1 MKRLLIITILLFVAG
16 NLLMAQSVRP
26 VPHEVRNDGNKTL
39 NLSKGVTLSDPK
51 GVFAD
56 AAGFLALRPKGVS
69 LTVDFGTSLAQ
80 NAGVKSVPGA
90 YVLNVTTKSISVIG
104 YDEAGAFHGL
114 QTLRLLIEEYGEAG
128 IPCCRINDWPDVTQ
142 RGLVDCY
149 YGGTWS
155 QQFRHSMISLAARL
169 KMNTY
174 VYAPE
179 NDPYVGS
186 PDWILP
192 YPQGKGD
199 EIKVL
204 IEECT
209 KNRIDFVWCIR
220 PDKEFRW
227 SESDYALLLGKFE
240 MMHFLGVRSFG
251 ILFDNVAPTEDFEA
265 KKKALVDRLNGDF
278 IAKKKG
284 LKPLLTSLEG
294 YYVPAPGTESLKLGM
309 YGIADRAW
317 NIAAY
322 DADKSLEWAAN
333 EIAPDVASAYMT
345 YAAHTSVS
353 KECYAS
359 EESGGLELIGLKGF
373 GRDAYDVLMA
383 EFKKIETVPAAVA
396 ATANKALAA
405 DLNASLDEFGK
416 LGTRCRRILECITS
430 LNDGD
435 IPGFWATYAANLMS
449 DEDMKAYQASP
460 SGTARLQPYYES
472 MMKQLAEAF
481 DMNYKGKVGYTYIPG
496 EGIHTYVAPEEA
508 SVCHLVLDN
517 PEKKEVIVRL
527 SDGSGKYTAEFCINS
542 SYFEFEMKED
552 AVRVEVIG
560 DVRVFET
567 VFVK

>member
-1 MKRLLIITILLFVAG
+1 MAG
-16 NLLMAQSVRP
+16 NLLTAQSVRP

-251 ILFDNVAPTEDFEA
+251 ISFDDIPYFDGKEEKVKE
-265 KKKALVDRLNGDF
+265 VIDRINTDF

-284 LKPLLTSLEG
+284 LKPVLTDMSG
-294 YYVPAPGTESLKLGM
+294 YYVPAAGAESLKLGL
-309 YGIADRAW
+309 YGTADRGW
-317 NIAAY
+317 NVEAY
-322 DADKSLEWAAN
+322 DARESMQWAVK
-333 EIAPDVASAYMT
+333 EIAPDVVEAYLT
-345 YAAHTSVS
+345 LARHSDVAPQSFGL
-353 KECYAS
+353 KESDGYR
-359 EESGGLELIGLKGF
+359 LIGLDGYSA
-373 GRDAYDVLMA
+373 DAFSSLMQ
-383 EFKKIETVPAAVA
+383 EFKAIENAPAVISGSS
-396 ATANKALAA
+396 NKALYE
-405 DLNASLDEFGK
+405 DLKPTLTEFGK
-416 LGTRCRRILECITS
+416 LGTRLRRILECI
-430 LNDGD
+430 DYYKKGD
-435 IPGFWATYAANLMS
+435 VPGFWSTYAANLMS
-449 DEDMKAYQASP
+449 DEEREFYQAYP
-460 SGTARLQPYYES
+460 SGKARLFPYFER

-481 DMNYKGKVGYTYIPG
+481 DEAYKGKVEYKYIPG
-496 EGIHTYVAPEEA
+496 KDIQTYIAPDEA
-508 SVCHLVLDN
+508 SLCHLILDN
-517 PEKKEVIVRL
+517 PEKHEVIVRL
-527 SDGSGKYTAEFCINS
+527 SDKKGKYTAEFCIDT
-542 SYFEFEMKED
+542 SYFEFEMKDD
-552 AVRVEVIG
+552 AVNVEVIG
-560 DVRVFET
+560 DVKIFET